1 MKVLPITKTRNPG
14 LPKLSTKQQ
23 ENLARAKEYAA
34 QESSKHVLLMKQAK
48 TQQVKESSAMA
59 TGSRSMM
66 KLKQHAVVLMCQ
78 VYIGSITYDI
88 KEEDIRNAFAPFGS
102 FKSID
107 MPFDPKTGKHK
118 GFAFVEYEYP
128 EAAQLALEQMGGVL
142 LGGRSMKVGRP
153 KKLRVHNTLLILLL
167 EESKS
172 RTKIY
177 VSCVHEDVTSKD
189 LKSLFL
195 VFGTILSCSLAID
208 ALTGKHRGCG
218 FIEFETLHAANE
230 AVDYMNLFEIAGQR
244 LRVRKAISPEYM

>member
-1 MKVLPITKTRNPG
+1 MNVLPITKTQNPG

-23 ENLARAKEYAA
+23 ENLARAKQYAA
-34 QESSKHVLLMKQAK
+34 QESLKHVLSKEKCK
-48 TQQVKESSAMA
+48 TKQVKESSAIA

-66 KLKQHAVVLMCQ
+66 KVKQYASVLMCQ
-78 VYIGSITYDI
+78 VCIGSIPYDI
-88 KEEDIRNAFAPFGS
+88 KEENIRNAFAPFGP
-102 FKSID
+102 FKSIE
-107 MPFDPKTGKHK
+107 MPIEPKTGKNK
-118 GFAFVEYEYP
+118 GFAYVEYEYP

-153 KKLRVHNTLLILLL
+153 KKLPVNEALLNLLL

-177 VSCVHEDVTSKD
+177 VGSVHENMTSEN
-189 LKSLFL
+189 LKYVFSA
-195 VFGTILSCSLAID
+195 FGTILSCSLAND
-208 ALTGKHRGCG
+208 ALTGKHRGYG
-218 FIEFETLHAANE
+218 FIEFETSHAANE